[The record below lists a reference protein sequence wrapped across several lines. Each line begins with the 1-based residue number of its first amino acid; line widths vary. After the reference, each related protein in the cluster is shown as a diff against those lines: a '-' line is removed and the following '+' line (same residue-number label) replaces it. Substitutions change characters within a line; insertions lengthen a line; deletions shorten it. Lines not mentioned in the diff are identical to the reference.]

1 MFLRTAVV
9 TTVTLGLVI
18 GTVSAAG
25 AAGPSDPAALAAS
38 SPSTR
43 NHISKAGNAAQWVQP
58 PYLKTLKNGR
68 IAVKATVYLD
78 PLVTKKGKRK
88 QDTLKLRV
96 AVAKKKYARA
106 GTPSGVAVLP
116 DSRLLLRASQSYR
129 IKRSGTAAVTLTLP
143 RRVSKNLAE
152 RSKRARR
159 SAIAVSVEHW
169 KDTSGST
176 RLYDV
181 KQISP
186 APVLSKFSKTQRSR
200 LLNVAKAQNGR
211 TSTAASAVLASTQ
224 GNSPFYNNVYLDNNT
239 PFQQQVSF
247 NPDIQCM
254 WTGLSTYAPN
264 QGPGAV
270 QATVQSG
277 QSAMVQYTG
286 VWDPNFNSGGGQLA
300 FQSPWPGLNGATK
313 GMNSPGSQGSL
324 STDLTNSANAAGQN
338 ALGALYSGSTYSTA
352 GVVGAI
358 AAATVKFTLSFLK
371 GLDSK
376 SSCTNVSTFP
386 QLFGLSTVVTG
397 IGTNGVT
404 DATQATLTPTN
415 TWAGN
420 PAAGNQGA
428 TTAVPDTDFLVNVL
442 QPTLG
447 AQTNALYYW
456 NGGQSAPMV
465 SNNAASGEFTGGSA
479 TFQGG
484 LFQYLG
490 PNPGTP
496 YGQAEC
502 IKGYSWN
509 CTKKYPKCETY
520 CQYDPYGEMHIQL
533 SFLSNPEFNSGMY
546 ADPSAPPAMTA
557 TLDPNT
563 GQYTLQ
569 CSLAQVNASLFTP
582 FGQGTSTTEI
592 SGTTLAGAKVNNS
605 DNTATNTAQ
614 DADWLVTFFGVDANG
629 NQVYNNAS
637 LQPGPD
643 GLVTPQLGPN
653 AGQQNISIAAA
664 ATSGSGNTA
673 VGYLSSADMQAMST
687 LSGTPSTPVT
697 FGCSATPTVS
707 LPGLDITA
715 GATSDIGQNFGSEW
729 PYPTKAQSG
738 WPSSSFPNS
747 SATNWSWM
755 SGVKALN
762 VSFQGLP
769 ISDTTAVPAGSQ
781 ASQLAR
787 RK

>member
-1 MFLRTAVV
+1 
-9 TTVTLGLVI
+9 
-18 GTVSAAG
+18 
-25 AAGPSDPAALAAS
+25 
-38 SPSTR
+38 
-43 NHISKAGNAAQWVQP
+43 VQP
-58 PYLKTLKNGR
+58 PYLKRLKNGR
-68 IAVKATVYLD
+68 IALKATVYLE
-78 PLVTKKGKRK
+78 PLVMKGPRK
-88 QDTLKLRV
+88 TDKIKFRV
-96 AVAKKKYARA
+96 AVAKKSA
-106 GTPSGVAVLP
+106 SGLKRPTAVALLP
-116 DSRLLLRASQSYR
+116 KSSLLLRDSASFKAR
-129 IKRSGTAAVTLTLP
+129 KGTRDVQLTLP
-143 RRVSKNLAE
+143 KKVSKNLAS
-152 RSKRARR
+152 RGKRAQRN
-159 SAIAVSVEHW
+159 AISVSVEHW
-169 KDTSGST
+169 KDISGNT
-176 RLYDV
+176 PTYDV

-186 APVLSKFSKTQRSR
+186 APVLTKFSSKQRKR
-200 LLNVAKAQNGR
+200 LLTVAKRQNAR
-211 TSTAASAVLASTQ
+211 MSSAASATLASTQ
-224 GNSPFYNNVYLDNNT
+224 GDSPFFNNVYVDNNT
-239 PFQQQVSF
+239 PFQQQVNF

-254 WTGLSTYAPN
+254 WTGLSTDAPN

-270 QATVQSG
+270 QTTVASG

-286 VWDPNFNSGGGQLA
+286 IFDPNFNSGGGQLI

-313 GMNSPGSQGSL
+313 GMNSPGSNGSL
-324 STDLTNSANAAGQN
+324 PTDLTNSANAAGQN

-358 AAATVKFTLSFLK
+358 AAAAVKFTLSFFK

-415 TWAGN
+415 TWAGS
-420 PAAGNQGA
+420 PAAGNQGGS
-428 TTAVPDTDFLVNVL
+428 TAVPDNDFLVNVL

-465 SNNAASGEFTGGSA
+465 SNNAGSGEFTGGSA

-502 IKGYSWN
+502 ISQYSWN
-509 CTKKYPKCETY
+509 CTRKYPKCETW

-533 SFLSNPEFNSGMY
+533 SFLTNPEFNSGMY
-546 ADPSAPPAMTA
+546 ADPSAPPVLTA

-569 CSLAQVNASLFTP
+569 CSLAQTNASLYTP

-592 SGTTLAGAKVNNS
+592 SGTTLATARVNNS
-605 DNTATNTAQ
+605 GNSDTDTAQ
-614 DADWLVTFFGVDANG
+614 DANWLVTFFGVDADG
-629 NQVYNNAS
+629 NQVYNSGS

-687 LSGTPSTPVT
+687 TSGAASTPVT

-715 GATSDIGQNFGSEW
+715 GANSDIGQNFGSEW
-729 PYPTKAQSG
+729 PYPTKAQTG
-738 WPSSSFPNS
+738 WPSSSFNNS

-755 SGVKALN
+755 TGVKQLN

-769 ISDTTAVPAGSQ
+769 VTDTAAVPSSG
-781 ASQLAR
+781 
-787 RK
+787 

>member
-1 MFLRTAVV
+1 MLIR
-9 TTVTLGLVI
+9 TTVTSTIALGLVL
-18 GTVSAAG
+18 GTVSTAVAAPPT
-25 AAGPSDPAALAAS
+25 GPVSLTTASPAQ
-38 SPSTR
+38 R
-43 NHISKAGNAAQWVQP
+43 NAITKTGNAAQWVQP
-58 PYLKTLKNGR
+58 PYLTTLKNGR
-68 IAVKATVYLD
+68 MAIKATVYVD

-88 QDTLKLRV
+88 TDRAKLRV
-96 AVAKKKYARA
+96 AVAKKKYAPTA
-106 GTPSGVAVLP
+106 VAVMPERQLLTRKTT
-116 DSRLLLRASQSYR
+116 SFTVRKRGKLRLQ
-129 IKRSGTAAVTLTLP
+129 LTLP
-143 RRVSKNLAE
+143 AKVSKNLA
-152 RSKRARR
+152 KRTKRQQR
-159 SAIAVSVEHW
+159 TAIAVSVEHW
-169 KDTSGST
+169 KDVTAATST
-176 RLYDV
+176 YDV

-186 APVLSKFSKTQRSR
+186 APVLSKFTAKQRKR
-200 LLNVAKAQNGR
+200 LLTVAKRQNAR
-211 TSTAASAVLASTQ
+211 TSTAASATLASTQ
-224 GNSPFYNNVYLDNNT
+224 GNSPFFNNVYLDNNT
-239 PFQQQVSF
+239 PFQQQVNF

-270 QATVQSG
+270 QTTVQSG
-277 QSAMVQYTG
+277 QSVMVQYTG

-313 GMNSPGSQGSL
+313 GMNSPGSNGSL

-352 GVVGAI
+352 GVIGAI

-404 DATQATLTPTN
+404 DATQANLTPTN

-428 TTAVPDTDFLVNVL
+428 TTAVPDTNFLVNVL

-465 SNNAASGEFTGGSA
+465 SNNAGSGEFTGGSA

-496 YGQAEC
+496 YGQAQC

-520 CQYDPYGEMHIQL
+520 CQYDPYGQMHIQL
-533 SFLSNPEFNSGMY
+533 SYLTNPEFNSGMY
-546 ADPSAPPAMTA
+546 ADPSAPPVMTA

-569 CSLAQVNASLFTP
+569 CSLAPTNASLFTP
-582 FGQGTSTTEI
+582 FGQGTSTTQI
-592 SGTTLAGAKVNNS
+592 SGTTLATTPVNNS
-605 DNTATNTAQ
+605 GNSTTNTAQ
-614 DADWLVTFFGVDANG
+614 DADWLVTFFGVDADG
-629 NQVYNNAS
+629 NQVYNSAS

-664 ATSGSGNTA
+664 ATAGSGNTA
-673 VGYLSSADMQAMST
+673 VGYLSSADMQSMAT
-687 LSGTPSTPVT
+687 LSGEGSTPVT
-697 FGCSATPTVS
+697 FGCNATPTVS

-715 GATSDIGQNFGSEW
+715 GPNSSIGQNFGSEW
-729 PYPTKAQSG
+729 PYPTKAQTG
-738 WPSSSFPNS
+738 WPASSFPNS

-755 SGVKALN
+755 TGVRALN

-769 ISDTTAVPAGSQ
+769 VSDTTSVPTG
-781 ASQLAR
+781 
-787 RK
+787 